1 MQAATPEVPTPL
13 ASEPSQAQMEDLE
26 NQLSLQIEARLKA
39 EYDQRLAE
47 AIERYQDEM
56 VERTQ
61 ALEQEYETRLQLVQ
75 QQSNAAPAALLS
87 DTDAV
92 AAAEALLADSAFAA
106 EPGAPPANLPE
117 DFGDGPFPEAET
129 DKNLRI

>member
-61 ALEQEYETRLQLVQ
+61 ALEQRIR
-75 QQSNAAPAALLS
+75 NP
-87 DTDAV
+87 
-92 AAAEALLADSAFAA
+92 SAT
-106 EPGAPPANLPE
+106 GATAIQCRT
-117 DFGDGPFPEAET
+117 GCASIRYRCCRCG
-129 DKNLRI
+129 